1 MKPMYSLLES
11 KILKKNNTN
20 NTRDS
25 QATQTTLI
33 KNSKEEKTGQRLI
46 ERLNEST
53 NKISNPNEVEEVKAQ
68 VVDKI
73 HAARKIRNKGEKE
86 YLKERKREG

>member
-1 MKPMYSLLES
+1 M
-11 KILKKNNTN
+11 
-20 NTRDS
+20 
-25 QATQTTLI
+25 
-33 KNSKEEKTGQRLI
+33 
-46 ERLNEST
+46 NEST